1 MSSEFPR
8 ELEDPIRTR
17 SRWLD
22 PRLWISVA
30 ITGAALWYAFRD
42 VDFAQLGREMAR
54 ADLWWLIPGSVATYV
69 GSIWVRALRWRY
81 LLRALG
87 EFENAQLFRAM
98 AVGFMA
104 NNLFPFRVGELVR
117 SWFLAQETGRSGAA
131 VLGTVIV
138 ERVIDAVV
146 VLALAALVLG
156 SAGAR
161 ASGVDPGQALVVLS
175 LVASVPLVGVVLLRI
190 APDFC
195 IGVAMWPA
203 NLVLPARWAARL
215 QEILRQIA
223 NGLSSLRPG
232 WDLVWVVIH
241 TLFAW
246 IVLATLPMYLAIRSL
261 GVDLGGLTGEISTAF
276 LLTVLVGAAVAVPSA
291 PGFAGTYHAACKA
304 ALVPLGV
311 APEVALALGTLAH
324 LVFWVSMTAAGLL
337 ALRSRGKGLSDA
349 MAASP
354 PPPPDGSS
362 ASR

>member
-22 PRLWISVA
+22 PRLWVSVA

-42 VDFAQLGREMAR
+42 VDFPQLGREMAR
-54 ADLWWLIPGSVATYV
+54 ADLWWLIPGSVASYV
-69 GSIWVRALRWRY
+69 GSLWVRALRWRY

-87 EFENAQLFRAM
+87 EFEDAQLFRAM

-146 VLALAALVLG
+146 VLGLAALVLG
-156 SAGAR
+156 TAGAR
-161 ASGVDPGQALVVLS
+161 ASGVDPGQALAVLS
-175 LVASVPLVGVVLLRI
+175 VVASVPLVGVILLRM

-203 NLVLPARWAARL
+203 NRL
-215 QEILRQIA
+215 LSVRLAGRLEEILGQVA
-223 NGLSSLRPG
+223 NGLSSLRAG
-232 WDLVWVVIH
+232 RDLAWVITH

-261 GVDLGGLTGEISTAF
+261 GVDLGGVSGEIATSF
-276 LLTVLVGAAVAVPSA
+276 LLMVLVGAAVAVPSA

-311 APEVALALGTLAH
+311 VPEVALALGTLSH
-324 LVFWVSMTAAGLL
+324 LVFWLSMTAAGLI

-349 MAASP
+349 MTAP
-354 PPPPDGSS
+354 PPDPTDGSS